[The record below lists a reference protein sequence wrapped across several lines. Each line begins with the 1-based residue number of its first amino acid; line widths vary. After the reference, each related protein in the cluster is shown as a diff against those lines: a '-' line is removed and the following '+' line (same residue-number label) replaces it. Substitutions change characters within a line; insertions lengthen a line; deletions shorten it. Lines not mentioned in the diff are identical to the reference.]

1 MRGIPAHRLFVVGP
15 FWPFRLHSPATVAAL
30 GAHHFMSSSERYAQ
44 LVRDLCYTVGL
55 PDAEHV
61 LRTRSIEVEGFDVRL
76 EYFENDLEAIY
87 ANFHYG
93 TVTAGRTLVVFR
105 LMLEANLLIYA
116 QDQAQLGL
124 DTDTGG
130 IVLILR
136 LPMTPDINGGVL
148 ADLLAHYAEHGRYWR
163 QNIIE
168 STDEMFEG
176 IVAGEYVWLRA

>member
-1 MRGIPAHRLFVVGP
+1 M
-15 FWPFRLHSPATVAAL
+15 
-30 GAHHFMSSSERYAQ
+30 SSERYTN
-44 LVRDLCYTVGL
+44 LVTDLCRVVGL
-55 PDAEHV
+55 PDVDHV
-61 LRTRSIEVEGFDVRL
+61 LRTRSIEVEGFDVHID
-76 EYFENDLEAIY
+76 YFDNDLDAMY

-130 IVLILR
+130 IVLVLR
-136 LPMTPDINGGVL
+136 LPFASDVNGESI

-176 IVAGEYVWLRA
+176 ILTGEYFWLRA

>member
-1 MRGIPAHRLFVVGP
+1 MTPSDSDG
-15 FWPFRLHSPATVAAL
+15 
-30 GAHHFMSSSERYAQ
+30 SERYTQ
-44 LVRDLCYTVGL
+44 LIRDLCDTVGL
-55 PDAEHV
+55 PDVDHV
-61 LRTRSIEVEGFDVRL
+61 LQTRQIEVEGFDVRL
-76 EYFENDLEAIY
+76 DYFDNDLNAMY

-93 TVTAGRTLVVFR
+93 AVTAGRTLTVFR
-105 LMLEANLLIYA
+105 LMLEANLVIYA

-130 IVLILR
+130 IVLVLR
-136 LPMTPDINGGVL
+136 VPMTHDVDGGVL

-176 IVAGEYVWLRA
+176 LVSGEFIWIRA